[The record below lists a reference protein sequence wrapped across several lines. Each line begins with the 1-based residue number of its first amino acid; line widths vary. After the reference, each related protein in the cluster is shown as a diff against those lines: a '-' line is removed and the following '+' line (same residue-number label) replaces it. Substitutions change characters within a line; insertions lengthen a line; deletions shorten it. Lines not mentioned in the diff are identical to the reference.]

1 MYRPTPIE
9 MYNYDEYKEYIKNMI
24 NEIEEDNKKD
34 KELIRKNLE
43 LYKDDPESVSY
54 VSDDGIN
61 CRRVENKNIDYLV
74 DIVGISYRVFLR
86 KKQYKDLLDELDFLN
101 TDEGKEAYIN
111 KMGRYS
117 NIELL

>member
-1 MYRPTPIE
+1 

-34 KELIRKNLE
+34 KEEIEKYL
-43 LYKDDPESVSY
+43 DDYRENVEVAS
-54 VSDDGIN
+54 VSDDGYHWKRKIVSRN
-61 CRRVENKNIDYLV
+61 TDSFIEA
-74 DIVGISYRVFLR
+74 VGISYKVFLR
-86 KKQYKDLLDELDFLN
+86 KKRYKELIEELDFLN

-111 KMGRYS
+111 KKDRYS

>member
-24 NEIEEDNKKD
+24 HEIEEDNKKD
-34 KELIRKNLE
+34 KEEIEKYL
-43 LYKDDPESVSY
+43 DDYRENVGVAS
-54 VSDDGIN
+54 VSDDGYYWRQKIVSRN
-61 CRRVENKNIDYLV
+61 TDSFIEAVGLSNKVYL
-74 DIVGISYRVFLR
+74 RNT
-86 KKQYKDLLDELDFLN
+86 QYKKLLDELDFLN
-101 TDEGKEAYIN
+101 TDKGKEAYIN